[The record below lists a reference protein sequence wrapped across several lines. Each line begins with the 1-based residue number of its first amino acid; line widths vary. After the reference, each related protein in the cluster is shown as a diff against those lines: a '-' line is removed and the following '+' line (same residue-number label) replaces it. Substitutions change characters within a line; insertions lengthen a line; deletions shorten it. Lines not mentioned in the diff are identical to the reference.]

1 MSANIARSLD
11 EQILE
16 LFPSWPQTEKFVNE
30 AFDSFSPSRDY
41 LYFGEVE
48 SVFAEI
54 TDRYGHY
61 QDIECREMKAWLV
74 SVEDKSADGAG
85 RVRLPDFYNLAL
97 NEGRWQFSEAASYL
111 RELGALDET
120 DASDPRVI
128 IPNYVN
134 APSNCV
140 ASSLYYSVCCLDE
153 CDGILGSL
161 EQQLS
166 TSTASATAIASIVRM
181 IPSST
186 VASNRTLPP
195 WLLRRLDQIA
205 SHHGGYVPI
214 HGRLFMQWLH
224 YAYPRECQFPHIAGT
239 ISRRRPE
246 DVGDKNVSTEA
257 SKEDMEQIVATA
269 RIVSNSL
276 NASVKDESP
285 MWSMTED
292 LVAPHGFGL
301 YAWRCI
307 ANLLN
312 SRGLVLTAAALS
324 FFLATHRTFNGKTHV
339 QGASVKHFV

>member
-1 MSANIARSLD
+1 
-11 EQILE
+11 
-16 LFPSWPQTEKFVNE
+16 
-30 AFDSFSPSRDY
+30 
-41 LYFGEVE
+41 
-48 SVFAEI
+48 
-54 TDRYGHY
+54 
-61 QDIECREMKAWLV
+61 MKDWLV
-74 SVEDKSADGAG
+74 SVEDKSADGGG

-97 NEGRWQFSEAASYL
+97 NEGRWQFSESANYL

-166 TSTASATAIASIVRM
+166 IPTASASAIASIVRM

-186 VASNRTLPP
+186 VASNRTLPL

-205 SHHGGYVPI
+205 SHHNGHVPI

-239 ISRRRPE
+239 ISRKRPE
-246 DVGDKNVSTEA
+246 DLGDKNMTTEA

-269 RIVSNSL
+269 TNETAVRE
-276 NASVKDESP
+276 DESP

-301 YAWRCI
+301 YVWRRI
-307 ANLLN
+307 ATLLN
-312 SRGLVLTAAALS
+312 VRGLVLTVAALS
-324 FFLATHRTFNGKTHV
+324 FFLATHRTFKGKSHL